1 MDRAGSDL
9 EGVKKSLIKARP
21 EGHQVGL
28 GDYLLVT
35 SGVHQGL
42 RGGGG
47 RERER
52 RLGEK
57 LGRLHGTTWS
67 GGRWR
72 P

>member
-9 EGVKKSLIKARP
+9 EGVKESLIKARP
-21 EGHQVGL
+21 EGQVGL
-28 GDYLLVT
+28 GDYLLET
-35 SGVHQGL
+35 SGMHQGL

-57 LGRLHGTTWS
+57 LGSVQGTTWS

>member
-9 EGVKKSLIKARP
+9 EGVKESLIKARP
-21 EGHQVGL
+21 EGQVVL
-28 GDYLLVT
+28 GDVLLVT
-35 SGVHQGL
+35 SVVHQGL

-57 LGRLHGTTWS
+57 LGSVHGTTWS

>member
-21 EGHQVGL
+21 EGQVGL

-35 SGVHQGL
+35 SGVLQGL

-47 RERER
+47 RE
-52 RLGEK
+52 
-57 LGRLHGTTWS
+57 S
-67 GGRWR
+67 
-72 P
+72 

>member
-9 EGVKKSLIKARP
+9 EGVKESLIKARP
-21 EGHQVGL
+21 EGQVGL

-57 LGRLHGTTWS
+57 LERLHGTTWS
-67 GGRWR
+67 GGRLR

>member
-9 EGVKKSLIKARP
+9 EGVKESLIKARP
-21 EGHQVGL
+21 EGQVVL
-28 GDYLLVT
+28 GDVLLVT

-42 RGGGG
+42 HGGGG
-47 RERER
+47 RKRER

-57 LGRLHGTTWS
+57 LGHVHGTTWS

>member
-21 EGHQVGL
+21 EGQVGL

-67 GGRWR
+67 GGRWT

>member
-9 EGVKKSLIKARP
+9 EGVKESLIKARP
-21 EGHQVGL
+21 EGSVGS
-28 GDYLLVT
+28 GDYLLET
-35 SGVHQGL
+35 SGMHQGL

-57 LGRLHGTTWS
+57 LGSVHGTTWS